1 MRRSSGR
8 TSKGHLT
15 GDTIVVQKGQNV
27 PLITKPTIR
36 DFNRAEL
43 EARIELIRARRM
55 RVAFDYHA
63 SQKIDIEQQTD
74 KVVRKFKEH
83 GDLLGKELDRLD
95 RTLEAVEKRV
105 AKMSEL
111 QQEHGL
117 LQDLLAQV

>member
-15 GDTIVVQKGQNV
+15 GDTIVVQKGKNV

-55 RVAFDYHA
+55 LVAFDYHA